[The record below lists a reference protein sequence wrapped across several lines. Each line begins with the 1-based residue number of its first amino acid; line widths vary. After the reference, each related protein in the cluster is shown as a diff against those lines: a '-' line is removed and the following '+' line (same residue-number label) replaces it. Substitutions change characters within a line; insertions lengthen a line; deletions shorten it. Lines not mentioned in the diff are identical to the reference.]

1 MIRSILLL
9 SALSISLS
17 VKAEVRALNLVT
29 RESVIINCQD
39 SMPVLKGNIVSCEI
53 LCQIDVVKKYNE
65 VEVCDQSC
73 WHESE
78 YLETEV
84 TVTQRPLNKI
94 IFQHSMKSSLEVE
107 QTLAEAKLQAQKICT
122 KVQINSK

>member
-1 MIRSILLL
+1 MLLL
-9 SALSISLS
+9 SALFSISLS
-17 VKAEVRALNLVT
+17 VQAEVRALNLAT

-39 SMPVLKGNIVSCEI
+39 SMPVLKGSVVSCEI
-53 LCQIDVVKKYNE
+53 PCQIDVVKKYNE
-65 VEVCDQSC
+65 IEVCDQSC

-94 IFQHSMKSSLEVE
+94 IFQHSIKSPLEVE
-107 QTLAEAKLQAQKICT
+107 QTLAEAKALALNFCT
-122 KVQINSK
+122 NIQINSK